1 MSSSGRWLARYLPLV
16 IASEPREWLESQ
28 ARALRGWP
36 WTLLLALAVMLALP
50 SVLPS
55 VWTRMAVVNASLS
68 LLLFALHGR
77 VLGPLLRP
85 RLALVLV
92 GLTSAAVLY
101 VGADLFMLG
110 LRALAPALAAQVESV
125 YAWSDDASLPV
136 RLALLLVIV
145 PGEDLVWR
153 GMVTLPLAARFGP
166 WLGCLLA
173 GTVFAIAHL
182 TSGPPLLVIAA
193 LAMGTLWSLLAVRT
207 RSLVPVVTSH
217 LAWDLAVMFVR
228 PL

>member
-1 MSSSGRWLARYLPLV
+1 MMLGLRLAISDEHRRWLD
-16 IASEPREWLESQ
+16 EQ

-36 WTLLLALAVMLALP
+36 WLLGLATAVMLVLP
-50 SVLPS
+50 TVLPS

-68 LLLFALHGR
+68 LLLLGLYRR

-85 RLALVLV
+85 SATAVAV
-92 GLTSAAVLY
+92 GLACAVVLY
-101 VGADLFMLG
+101 VGADLFMAG
-110 LRALAPALAAQVESV
+110 LRSLAPALAEQVERV
-125 YAWSDDASLPV
+125 YAWSDDAPLFV
-136 RLALLLVIV
+136 RLALLFVIV

-153 GMVTLPLAARFGP
+153 GAVTLPLCARCGP
-166 WLGCLLA
+166 WWGCLLA
-173 GTVFAIAHL
+173 GTVFALAHL

-193 LAMGTLWSLLAVRT
+193 LAMGTLWSILAVRT
-207 RSLVPVVTSH
+207 RSLVPVVVSH

>member
-1 MSSSGRWLARYLPLV
+1 MRDDPSRAWLVTSS
-16 IASEPREWLESQ
+16 EHREWLDAQ
-28 ARALRGWP
+28 ARALRRWP
-36 WTLLLALAVMLALP
+36 WLLALALAVMLALP

-85 RLALVLV
+85 RLAMVGVGLACALVLY
-92 GLTSAAVLY
+92 A
-101 VGADLFMLG
+101 GADLFMAA
-110 LRALAPALAAQVESV
+110 LRELLPALAEQVHRV
-125 YAWSDDASLPV
+125 YAWSDDAPLPV
-136 RLALLLVIV
+136 RLALLCVIV

-153 GMVTLPLAARFGP
+153 GVVTLPLAARCGP

-173 GTVFAIAHL
+173 GTAFAFAHL

-193 LAMGTLWSLLAVRT
+193 LAMGTLWSVLAVRT

-217 LAWDLAVMFVR
+217 LAWDLVVMFVR